1 MMIIGRI
8 LESRGCWAKGG
19 NISVPASIIEIRM
32 PPLDTGYENMPEVF
46 DTLRFWWGNT
56 PPRGFARK

>member
-19 NISVPASIIEIRM
+19 NIYVAASIIEIRM
-32 PPLDTGYENMPEVF
+32 PHQYTGYENMPEVF
-46 DTLRFWWGNT
+46 ELRFWWGNT
-56 PPRGFARK
+56 RPRGFAIK